1 MPSVAPIK
9 GRIKKPKR
17 GRSAELKSRPPYARM
32 LQIHDM
38 VQRGNY
44 PNATSLSEKLEV
56 TTKTIHR
63 DIGFM
68 RDRFN
73 LPIEYD
79 ALRNGYQYSAPVD
92 SFPMLQ
98 IDEGELFALL
108 VAEKVL
114 QQYRGTVFEKQLSTA
129 FRKISESL
137 PDTVSMRLGDWD
149 DALDIR
155 NTGKVNVNEKIFDLL
170 FKSVAKGRQLE
181 ILYTKPNGAPEKR
194 IIDPYQIANINN
206 DWYLYAYDHK
216 QDDIRCFVPAR
227 MESAMIT
234 GQKFKRP
241 DSFSLDQFLEGAFGS
256 FSSDESYDIRI
267 QFTKTAAPF
276 IREKKWHPSQELK
289 ELKNGC
295 VEVSLRLSHLMDIR
309 RWILGWGGQAKV
321 LAPAELLESVRAE
334 AKAILQK

>member
-1 MPSVAPIK
+1 MA
-9 GRIKKPKR
+9 RIKRASRKPKR
-17 GRSAELKSRPPYARM
+17 GRAAELKSRPPYARM

-44 PNATSLSEKLEV
+44 PNSTSLSKKLEV

-63 DIGFM
+63 DIAFM
-68 RDRFN
+68 RDRFT

-79 ALRNGYQYSAPVD
+79 ALRNGYHYTAPVD

-137 PDTVSMRLGDWD
+137 PDTVSMRLSDWD

-155 NTGKVNVNEKIFDLL
+155 STGKVNVNGKIFDLL

-181 ILYTKPNGAPEKR
+181 IIYTKPNAAPEKR

-206 DWYLYAYDHK
+206 DWYLYAYDYK
-216 QDDIRCFVPAR
+216 QDGIRCFVPAR
-227 MESAMIT
+227 MESATIT

-241 DSFSLDQFLEGAFGS
+241 DSFSLDQHLEGAFGP
-256 FSSDESYDIRI
+256 FSSGESYNIRI
-267 QFTKTAAPF
+267 RFTKTAAPF
-276 IREKKWHPSQELK
+276 IREKKWHPTQKLK

-295 VEVSLRLSHLMDIR
+295 VEISLKLSHLADIR

-321 LAPAELLESVRAE
+321 LNPAELLESVQAE
-334 AKAILQK
+334 AKAILEQ

>member
-1 MPSVAPIK
+1 MAPTK
-9 GRIKKPKR
+9 GRIKKTKP
-17 GRSAELKSRPPYARM
+17 GRPTELKSRPPYARM

-38 VQRGNY
+38 VQQGNY
-44 PNATSLSEKLEV
+44 PNATSLSKKLEV

-68 RDRFN
+68 RDRFT

-79 ALRNGYQYSAPVD
+79 ALRNGYHYSAPVD

-114 QQYRGTVFEKQLSTA
+114 QQYRGTVFEKQLNTA
-129 FRKISESL
+129 FGKISKSL
-137 PDTVSMRLGDWD
+137 PDTVSMRLSDWD

-155 NTGKVNVNEKIFDLL
+155 STGKVNVDEKIFDLL

-181 ILYTKPNGAPEKR
+181 ILYTKPNDAPEKR
-194 IIDPYQIANINN
+194 VIDPYQIANINN

-216 QDDIRCFVPAR
+216 QNDIRCFVPAR
-227 MESAMIT
+227 MESAEIT

-241 DSFSLDQFLEGAFGS
+241 DSFSLDQYLEGAFGP

-267 QFTKTAAPF
+267 QFTKAAAPF
-276 IREKKWHPSQELK
+276 IREKKWHPSQELR
-289 ELKNGC
+289 ELKNGR
-295 VEVSLRLSHLMDIR
+295 VEVSLQLSHLIDIR
-309 RWILGWGGQAKV
+309 RWVLGWGGQAKV

-334 AKAILQK
+334 ATAILEK